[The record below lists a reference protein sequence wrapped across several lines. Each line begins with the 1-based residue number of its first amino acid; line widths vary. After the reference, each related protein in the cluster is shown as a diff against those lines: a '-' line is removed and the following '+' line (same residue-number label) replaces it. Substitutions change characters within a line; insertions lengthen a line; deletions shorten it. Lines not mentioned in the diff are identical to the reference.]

1 MKKLYLFINVNMY
14 IYIITFLI
22 WDDTFHY
29 QSVANNIYEVMDMI
43 AENNAWKAW
52 CITNVYREELIL
64 PNDD

>member
-1 MKKLYLFINVNMY
+1 MY